1 MVIWKNDMPYIVR
14 TIDDLNG
21 IIDAEIFEQVKAFI
35 DDYVESNDK
44 VEQLRD
50 MIGDLED
57 EVSSLEYD
65 ISELED
71 ENSELEDTIEK
82 LKEKKNCSQNTKDA
96 LNDFIESFDEKVLSK
111 DQYYYWYK
119 LMDAI
124 KEEQEI

>member
-57 EVSSLEYD
+57 D